1 MELQDLYG
9 STTTARESGMLFP
22 SQSEEVW
29 YWVSLI
35 LTRPGAVTVLSQHA
49 AGGQA
54 GLGSWAWLG
63 QWAWCRAGQKCE
75 LRYLTLEEPDGVLS
89 STDGKGAVCNLE
101 EVQFLVCSYFP
112 SQKVEWVVYIPPLY
126 AL

>member
-35 LTRPGAVTVLSQHA
+35 LTRPGAVMVLSQHA

-54 GLGSWAWLG
+54 GHGA
-63 QWAWCRAGQKCE
+63 
-75 LRYLTLEEPDGVLS
+75 GVL
-89 STDGKGAVCNLE
+89 GLAGPVGLVQGWP
-101 EVQFLVCSYFP
+101 EV
-112 SQKVEWVVYIPPLY
+112 
-126 AL
+126 